1 MHLVPHFVHGHKG
14 QRREHNLASAFNAA
28 KTAAIRKCVE

>member
-1 MHLVPHFVHGHKG
+1 MHFVPHFALGYKG

-28 KTAAIRKCVE
+28 KTAAIPKCVE